1 MAYSQDEKRSILENL
16 LKHVSDGGTV
26 RGFCRE
32 EGMPVN
38 SVVYDWIEEEGYSE
52 RFARARLKGFDAMA
66 DECIEIAARP
76 SPTTMN
82 GGTDSGDVQHRKLQ
96 IETRLKLLAR
106 WDPKRYGDRVDVN
119 HSGKVDGAGAPD
131 LSKLSGDELIAF
143 RKLAAKA
150 QPNAPADA

>member
-1 MAYSQDEKRSILENL
+1 MAYSQDEKRTILEKL

-32 EGMPVN
+32 EGMPVS

-52 RFARARLKGFDAMA
+52 RFARARLKGFDAIA

-106 WDPKRYGDRVDVN
+106 WDPKRYGDRVAVD
-119 HSGKVDGAGAPD
+119 HSGVIGSKKPRNLGA
-131 LSKLSGDELIAF
+131 LSTEELAT
-143 RKLAAKA
+143 LEALEAKA
-150 QPNAPADA
+150 TEPEE

>member
-1 MAYSQDEKRSILENL
+1 MAYSQDEKRTILEKL
-16 LKHVSDGGTV
+16 LKHVSNGGTV

-52 RFARARLKGFDAMA
+52 RFARARLKGFDSMA

-106 WDPKRYGDRVDVN
+106 WDPKRYGERVAVD
-119 HSGKVDGAGAPD
+119 HSGVIGSKKARNLGA
-131 LSKLSGDELIAF
+131 LSTEELAT
-143 RKLAAKA
+143 LEALEAKA
-150 QPNAPADA
+150 TEPEE